1 MILYVICILFLFF
14 AKYIRLLYKM
24 SVQLKDFVKARRKEL
39 KMTQQSLADKS
50 GVGIHF
56 IRDIEQGKQDLRIKK
71 VNQVLFMFGAK
82 LAPVPLDKEDRQ

>member
-1 MILYVICILFLFF
+1 
-14 AKYIRLLYKM
+14 M
-24 SVQLKDFVKARRKEL
+24 SEQLKDFVKARRKEL

-56 IRDIEQGKQDLRIKK
+56 IRDIEQGKQDLRIM
-71 VNQVLFMFGAK
+71 FMFGAK

>member
-1 MILYVICILFLFF
+1 
-14 AKYIRLLYKM
+14 M
-24 SVQLKDFVKARRKEL
+24 SEQLKDFVKARRKEL

-50 GVGIHF
+50 GGGIHF

>member
-1 MILYVICILFLFF
+1 
-14 AKYIRLLYKM
+14 M
-24 SVQLKDFVKARRKEL
+24 SEQLKDFVKARRKEL

-71 VNQVLFMFGAK
+71 VDLRIKKVNQVLFMFGAK

>member
-1 MILYVICILFLFF
+1 MILYVICILFLIF

-24 SVQLKDFVKARRKEL
+24 SEQLKDFVKARRKEL

-82 LAPVPLDKEDRQ
+82 LVPVPLDKEDRQ

>member
-1 MILYVICILFLFF
+1 MILYVICILFLIS

-24 SVQLKDFVKARRKEL
+24 SEQLKDFVKARRKEL

>member
-1 MILYVICILFLFF
+1 MILYVICILFLIF

-24 SVQLKDFVKARRKEL
+24 SEQLKDFVKARRKEL
-39 KMTQQSLADKS
+39 KMTQHSLADKS

>member
-1 MILYVICILFLFF
+1 
-14 AKYIRLLYKM
+14 M
-24 SVQLKDFVKARRKEL
+24 SEQLKDFVKARRKEL

-50 GVGIHF
+50 GVGIHL

>member
-1 MILYVICILFLFF
+1 
-14 AKYIRLLYKM
+14 
-24 SVQLKDFVKARRKEL
+24 
-39 KMTQQSLADKS
+39 MTQQSLADKS

-82 LAPVPLDKEDRQ
+82 LAPVPLDKDDRQ

>member
-1 MILYVICILFLFF
+1 
-14 AKYIRLLYKM
+14 M
-24 SVQLKDFVKARRKEL
+24 SEQLKDFVKARRKEL

-56 IRDIEQGKQDLRIKK
+56 IRDIEQGKK

>member
-1 MILYVICILFLFF
+1 
-14 AKYIRLLYKM
+14 M
-24 SVQLKDFVKARRKEL
+24 SEQLKDFVKARRKGL

-71 VNQVLFMFGAK
+71 VNQVLFMVRREAC
-82 LAPVPLDKEDRQ
+82 ARSARQGG

>member
-1 MILYVICILFLFF
+1 
-14 AKYIRLLYKM
+14 M
-24 SVQLKDFVKARRKEL
+24 SEQLKDFVKARRKEL

-50 GVGIHF
+50 GVGIQF

>member
-1 MILYVICILFLFF
+1 MILYVICILFLIF

-24 SVQLKDFVKARRKEL
+24 SEQLKDFVKTRRKEL

-82 LAPVPLDKEDRQ
+82 LEPVPLDKEDRQ